1 MRASTKRVEV
11 QSWCFQLRRDET
23 DCNVDTKKDRLVS
36 QPSLSEKHRLIVKQI
51 AHCPARLI
59 LVLIHST
66 YIVRLS
72 PFCVEVRLLTGSFL
86 RLTLSSKPRQGHLPM
101 SIADN
106 LITFTFAATLLTLTP
121 GLDTALILR
130 TATVE
135 GKQQAFRAALG
146 INTGCLLW
154 GAAVAFGLGALIAVS
169 ELAFNVL
176 KYCGAAYLAWLGLN
190 MLLRP
195 RKSLSAVEAAA
206 NQDHNW
212 FLKGMMGNILNP
224 KIGIFYVS
232 FLPQFIPQGQPLVA
246 WTFGLVSIH
255 VVIGLLWSIILIAVT
270 QPLAGILRREK
281 VVAWMDRVTGVI
293 FVLFAARL
301 AFSKR

>member
-1 MRASTKRVEV
+1 
-11 QSWCFQLRRDET
+11 
-23 DCNVDTKKDRLVS
+23 
-36 QPSLSEKHRLIVKQI
+36 
-51 AHCPARLI
+51 
-59 LVLIHST
+59 
-66 YIVRLS
+66 
-72 PFCVEVRLLTGSFL
+72 
-86 RLTLSSKPRQGHLPM
+86 M

-106 LITFTFAATLLTLTP
+106 LLAFTLAATVLTLTP

-135 GKQQAFRAALG
+135 GRQQAFRAALG
-146 INTGCLLW
+146 INAGCLLW

-169 ELAFNVL
+169 ELAYNVL

-195 RKSLSAVEAAA
+195 RRSLGAVEA
-206 NQDHNW
+206 NGKSGSNW
-212 FLKGMMGNILNP
+212 FLKGMLGNVLNP

-232 FLPQFIPQGQPLVA
+232 FLPQFIPQGAPLVT

-255 VVIGLLWSIILIAVT
+255 VVLGLIWSSVLIGAT
-270 QPLAGILRREK
+270 QPLSGFLRREK
-281 VVAWMDRVTGVI
+281 VIRWMDRTTGLI

>member
-1 MRASTKRVEV
+1 
-11 QSWCFQLRRDET
+11 
-23 DCNVDTKKDRLVS
+23 
-36 QPSLSEKHRLIVKQI
+36 
-51 AHCPARLI
+51 
-59 LVLIHST
+59 
-66 YIVRLS
+66 
-72 PFCVEVRLLTGSFL
+72 
-86 RLTLSSKPRQGHLPM
+86 M

-106 LITFTFAATLLTLTP
+106 LLAFTFAATLLTLTP
-121 GLDTALILR
+121 GLDTALVLR

-135 GKQQAFRAALG
+135 GKQQALRAALG
-146 INTGCLLW
+146 INAGCLLW

-169 ELAFNVL
+169 ELAYNLL

-195 RKSLSAVEAAA
+195 RRSLAPAEGDGKPGA
-206 NQDHNW
+206 NW
-212 FLKGMMGNILNP
+212 FFKGMLGNVLNP

-232 FLPQFIPQGQPLVA
+232 FLPQFIPQGQPLVP

-255 VVIGLLWSIILIAVT
+255 VVLGLIWSLVLIGAT
-270 QPLAGILRREK
+270 QPLSGFLRREK
-281 VVAWMDRVTGVI
+281 VIRWMDRTTGMI